1 MQQITTIPKIRELTA
16 EEIETVSG
24 GLLGSSGGSLSVLI
38 CRIEQTISCIFSQIF
53 SCGKSSTLG

>member
-1 MQQITTIPKIRELTA
+1 MQQITTIPEIRELTA

-24 GLLGSSGGSLSVLI
+24 GLLGNSGGSLSGLI

-53 SCGKSSTLG
+53 SCGKSSTPV